1 MGAGTEGSCSK
12 GPSDTDR
19 GIVGGGGSFTSA
31 PRYWSAHPLE
41 LGFNYL
47 PLTITDK

>member
-1 MGAGTEGSCSK
+1 MGAGTEVSCSK

-19 GIVGGGGSFTSA
+19 GVVGGGGSFISA
-31 PRYWSAHPLE
+31 PRYCSARSLE